1 MDMGL
6 VQNGCM
12 SKEAWKPI
20 PGYEGL
26 YEVSDLGRVK
36 SLAKT
41 LPHAKYGSRRWPEKV
56 LKAIT
61 NNSGHLYVRLWKDK
75 RQTKSYVH
83 RLVLEAFVGPC
94 PEGMEACHWDDDPTN
109 NHIDNLR
116 WGTRTNNMVD
126 MVRNGKNHNAR
137 KVNCKRG
144 HSLSGSNLVPAT
156 LRAGRRECR
165 SCSSARR
172 YMRENPGKNL
182 DLQTLADQYY
192 RRNF

>member
-1 MDMGL
+1 M
-6 VQNGCM
+6 VVVIVEN
-12 SKEAWKPI
+12 WRPVV
-20 PGYEGL
+20 GYEGL

-41 LPHAKYGSRRWPEKV
+41 LPHAGYGSRRCPEKI
-56 LKAIT
+56 LKDADNGT
-61 NNSGHLYVRLWKDK
+61 GHRTVGLWKDK
-75 RQTKSYVH
+75 RQRKAFVH
-83 RLVLEAFVGPC
+83 RLVLEAFVGPA
-94 PEGMEACHWDDDPTN
+94 PTGMEACHWDDDPTN

-116 WGTRTNNMVD
+116 WDTRKNNMVD

-137 KVNCKRG
+137 KANCKRG

-192 RRNF
+192 RRYF

>member
-1 MDMGL
+1 
-6 VQNGCM
+6 M
-12 SKEAWKPI
+12 SKEGWKPI

-36 SLAKT
+36 SLDKA
-41 LPHAKYGSRRWPEKV
+41 LHSSRWGGVRKWPEKV
-56 LKAIT
+56 LKANA
-61 NNSGHLYVRLWKDK
+61 NNSGHLYVMLWKDK

-83 RLVLEAFVGPC
+83 RLVLEAFVGPA
-94 PEGMEACHWDDDPTN
+94 PTGHEACHWDDDPTN

-116 WGTRTNNMVD
+116 WDTRTNNLAD

-165 SCSSARR
+165 ACSSARR

-192 RRNF
+192 RRDF

>member
-1 MDMGL
+1 MGM
-6 VQNGCM
+6 VIVEN
-12 SKEAWKPI
+12 WRPVV
-20 PGYEGL
+20 GYESL

-41 LPHAKYGSRRWPEKV
+41 LPHATYGSRRWPERI
-56 LKAIT
+56 LKDADNGT
-61 NNSGHLYVRLWKDK
+61 GHRVVSLWKDK

-83 RLVLEAFVGPC
+83 RLVLEAFVGPA
-94 PEGMEACHWDDDPTN
+94 PTGMEACHWDDDPTN

-116 WGTRTNNMVD
+116 WASRSANGYDR
-126 MVRNGKNHNAR
+126 VRNGKDRNAR

-165 SCSSARR
+165 ACSSARR
-172 YMRENPGKNL
+172 YMWENPGKNL

-192 RRNF
+192 RRYF